1 MDGTEPKVKVY
12 GAPWCPDCRR
22 SKQFLGEL
30 RVPYEWIDVD
40 QVPEGL
46 EYVKEVNRGKQII
59 PTIVFEDGSFLA
71 EPSNAELAMKLGISP
86 QAERKY
92 YDLIIVGGGPAGL
105 AAAIYAAREGID
117 TLVIEESGIGGQAGS
132 TELIDNY
139 PGFSQGV
146 SGSDLASQFQA
157 HAERFGVEILA
168 AQGVAEVFA
177 QGDYRIVRTEGGD
190 EYSSKAVLLA
200 TGSTYRKLGVPG
212 EDDLIGAGVHFCATC
227 DGPLYKGQEM
237 LVIGGGN
244 SGLEEGLFLLKFAS
258 KVTILEFGDRLRAS
272 ALLQEKAAG
281 KAPMVEIKLRHTV
294 EAFKGNGKLSS
305 VVVRNLETGEVE
317 EMTPGAVFVFIGLD
331 PNTGFLKG
339 TVELDERGFIT
350 TGENLETSMRGV
362 FAAGD
367 VRSGSTKQVASSAG
381 EGANAALRIR
391 EFLEETE
398 GSRGYKGD

>member
-1 MDGTEPKVKVY
+1 MDGPEPKVKVY

-40 QVPEGL
+40 QVPEEL

-71 EPSNAELAMKLGISP
+71 EPSNAELALKLGISP

-92 YDLIIVGGGPAGL
+92 YDLIIVGRGPAGL
-105 AAAIYAAREGID
+105 AAAIYAAREGTD

-132 TELIDNY
+132 TALIDNY

-146 SGSDLASQFQA
+146 SGSDLANQFQA

-168 AQGVAEVFA
+168 AQGVAEVYA
-177 QGDYRIVRTEGGD
+177 QGDYRFVRTEGGD

-281 KAPMVEIKLRHTV
+281 KASMVEIKLRHTV
-294 EAFKGNGKLSS
+294 EAFMGNGKLSS